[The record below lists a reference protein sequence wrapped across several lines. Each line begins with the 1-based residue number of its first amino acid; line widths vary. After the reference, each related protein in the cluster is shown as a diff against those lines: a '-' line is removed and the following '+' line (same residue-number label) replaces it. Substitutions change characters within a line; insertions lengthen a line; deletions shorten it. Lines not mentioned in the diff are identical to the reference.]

1 MKNMDI
7 LITVHVDFFC

>member
-1 MKNMDI
+1 MDI